1 MTIQS
6 FKKVPG
12 VLSFQR
18 GQIVSDAPMQNIHAD
33 GSLSPLQVVR
43 HGIRGTQNVAGGDK
57 DVSNIQVTE
66 TAKTAPDAVGIQL
79 EFSQRFLPLDQ
90 LLFSCAG
97 QDHKAFRNSIEHFVD
112 QASASE
118 GLQVVAR
125 RLARNIFNFRWGWR
139 NRLLG
144 EEVLVKVHADN
155 QLVAEVDALDVP
167 LQHFD
172 DFTEAEDALG
182 GLIAES
188 IAGVSSHQLN
198 VVAEIK
204 FGFSGAVE
212 VFPSQNYVE
221 NKPRGF
227 ARPLYKLGRPDPVR
241 GSSDGLIAY
250 TDHRRM
256 GQAALRDQKVSN
268 ALRTIDTWYPDYST
282 HQLPIAIEP
291 HGANLEAMQFFRRD
305 GAARKVSAFDLMLRL
320 GQLDPSTPEGMYMIA
335 ILMRGGVFGESDK
348 KEKAAKTE
356 EQAA

>member
-1 MTIQS
+1 MNVQS
-6 FKKVPG
+6 FKKFPG

-18 GQIVSDAPMQNIHAD
+18 GLIVSDAPMQNLHAD

-43 HGIRGTQNVAGGDK
+43 HGIRGTQNVSGGEK
-57 DVSNIQVTE
+57 DVSNIQITE
-66 TAKTAPDAVGIQL
+66 TAKTSPDAVGLQL
-79 EFSQRFLPLDQ
+79 SFSQRFLPLDE

-97 QDHKAFRNSIEHFVD
+97 QDHRAFRTSIEHFIE
-112 QASASE
+112 QAKSSD
-118 GLQVVAR
+118 GLMEVAQR
-125 RLARNIFNFRWGWR
+125 IARNIFNFRWGWR

-144 EEVLVKVHADN
+144 EEILVKVQADGE
-155 QLVAEVDALDVP
+155 LIAELDALDVP
-167 LQHFD
+167 LHHFD
-172 DFTEAEDALG
+172 DFSEAEQALG
-182 GLIAES
+182 SLIAES
-188 IAGVSSHQLN
+188 LAGVTSHHLK
-198 VVAEIK
+198 VEAEVK
-204 FGFSGAVE
+204 FGFAGAVE

-221 NKPRGF
+221 SKPRGF

-268 ALRTIDTWYPDYST
+268 ALRTIDTWYPDYAT

-320 GQLDPSTPEGMYMIA
+320 GQLDPSSPEGMFMIA

-348 KEKAAKTE
+348 KEKAAKSE
-356 EQAA
+356 EAAA